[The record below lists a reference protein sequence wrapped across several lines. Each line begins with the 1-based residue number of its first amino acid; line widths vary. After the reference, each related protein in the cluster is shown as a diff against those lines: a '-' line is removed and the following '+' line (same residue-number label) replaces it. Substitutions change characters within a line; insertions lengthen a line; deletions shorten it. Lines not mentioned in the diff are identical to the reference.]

1 MQYCDRRNFYC
12 NYLLCPHL
20 YKDTNSYNKLITFT
34 INKEEIMDEKNFM
47 TQEGYEKTKER
58 LAFLKTEKRQEVA
71 NKIAEARSYGD
82 LSENSEYD
90 IAREEQ
96 ANVEAEIFELENKLK
111 SVEIIDSKNVNTSKV
126 SIGCSVTIQNV
137 KTSQQVEYRIVGDTD
152 SDPLNGL
159 ISNVSPIGAGLL
171 GKKVNEIA
179 IIKTPAGIVQ
189 YKIIKIKG

>member
-1 MQYCDRRNFYC
+1 
-12 NYLLCPHL
+12 
-20 YKDTNSYNKLITFT
+20 
-34 INKEEIMDEKNFM
+34 MDEKNFM